1 MMFSSLKLSLL
12 LTAVFQS
19 VLCSAATT
27 NLRSTAQ
34 TFRALNERVLQ
45 DTVDSD
51 IEDNEQRL
59 KVTYIV
65 ASLLVVLICICMYY
79 YPGPYIDTWEEVD
92 ETPVVV
98 AGEEDGAE
106 KPQPDKKPLNELAEP
121 DRDVVT
127 SGELK
132 QSL

>member
-27 NLRSTAQ
+27 SLRSTAQ

-79 YPGPYIDTWEEVD
+79 YPGPYIEDRKS
-92 ETPVVV
+92 VV
-98 AGEEDGAE
+98 
-106 KPQPDKKPLNELAEP
+106 
-121 DRDVVT
+121 
-127 SGELK
+127 
-132 QSL
+132 